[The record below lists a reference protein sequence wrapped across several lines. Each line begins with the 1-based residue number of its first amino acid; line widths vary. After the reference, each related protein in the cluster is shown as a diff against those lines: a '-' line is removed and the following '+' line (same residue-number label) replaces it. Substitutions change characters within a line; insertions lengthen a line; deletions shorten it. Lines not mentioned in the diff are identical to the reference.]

1 MPIPTTNAADQSS
14 GDWPTLEA
22 ALERNSI
29 EDVVGWLAKA
39 AETRRLAAFAH
50 LAGYVRRNREEPS
63 WWHPRKPAVLA
74 LAGLGCAPDARRATA
89 AVLAHGAWR
98 DGTYAL
104 APEAAIAVLR
114 ERAVTWLPELAA
126 GVAAG
131 SDARPWDEWRL
142 ADALVRE
149 AGLPAPAEP
158 SFAIGWWRHVHRG
171 EEAHLA
177 LADDPYRPVLL
188 PLVLQHEQFGEELAR
203 ESARIEDTLRRLAAA
218 DPAAATAVRSGCRAR
233 LLLGGSPGAVRPFTR
248 LHDAI
253 PAEAGDLA
261 AGLTDYLSLLHSP
274 HSTVVGLAQRA
285 LCAADEAGLLELDTL
300 REITET
306 VLARD
311 EKKLRQAQQVWLRA
325 AARRRPAHRTE
336 LLALLDPPPVTEQ
349 PLQSQPAPAPQV
361 AALHRV
367 TAIAELAEEA
377 AALLHGDLTPV
388 TVERVMAGLV
398 TVAAADRP
406 AAARALGP
414 VVARSRD
421 WLNPG
426 WDMDQTLIW
435 CALAVMG
442 GSPELADEA
451 KPAVADVQRRMQA
464 GGPLAPLHPHGN
476 LTPTWLLRHR
486 LAELAVHGPVTP
498 VPVLLAT
505 PTEVNGHLDPAELA
519 DRLARYEQAGHE
531 PWPVDLAQALLRL
544 PRAADPAAV
553 TAAGRLRS
561 PAGITLAQR
570 LREGH
575 PDPVATRLVQGPSL
589 WGTGPAAR
597 GVVSLA
603 PPADAGPIERRLF
616 TLTPPQ
622 RVGHQPAGDPATW
635 AAMLPSHREVV
646 AAWSLPN
653 IAAAA
658 DTGPGGGVA
667 LLLPM
672 LAETS
677 GPIGPAVTLAVAYA
691 LAAGHAVGR
700 AAAVDALIGFDAAL
714 DRAAVGREFGWLAA
728 AGLVKAKRAAAS
740 LNDAA
745 RAGAVAGVWELCRA
759 ALPELL
765 RAESPQPGVADVV
778 EVACRC
784 AVALGV
790 RGPIPTVDAT
800 AARGGSS
807 RVVVEARKLA
817 AALAC

>member
-1 MPIPTTNAADQSS
+1 MPTPTTNAVDQNFD
-14 GDWPTLEA
+14 DWPMLEA

-29 EDVVGWLAKA
+29 EDVAGWLAGA
-39 AETRRLAAFAH
+39 AEARRLAVFTH
-50 LAGYVRRNREEPS
+50 LVGYVRRNREQPS

-89 AVLAHGAWR
+89 AVFAHGAWR

-104 APEAAIAVLR
+104 APEVAIAVLR

-131 SDARPWDEWRL
+131 LDARPWDEWRL

-149 AGLPAPAEP
+149 AGLPVPAEP

-171 EEAHLA
+171 EEPHLA
-177 LADDPYRPVLL
+177 LAADPHRPVLL

-203 ESARIEDTLRRLAAA
+203 GSARIEDTLRRLAAA
-218 DPAAATAVRSGCRAR
+218 DPAAAAVVRSGCRVR

-261 AGLTDYLSLLHSP
+261 AGLTDYLSLLHSA

-300 REITET
+300 RDITVT
-306 VLARD
+306 MLARD

-325 AARRRPAHRTE
+325 AARRRPAHRAE
-336 LLALLDPPPVTEQ
+336 LLALLDPPAIATE
-349 PLQSQPAPAPQV
+349 PPQPAPAPQS
-361 AALHRV
+361 AALQRL
-367 TAIAELAEEA
+367 TTIAELAEEV

-388 TVERVMAGLV
+388 TLERVMAGLV
-398 TVAAADRP
+398 TVAATDRP
-406 AAARALGP
+406 AAARTLGP
-414 VVARSRD
+414 VVARRRD

-442 GSPELADEA
+442 GSPGLADEA
-451 KPAVADVQRRMQA
+451 KPVVADVHRRMQA

-476 LTPTWLLRHR
+476 LTPTWLLQHR
-486 LAELAVHGPVTP
+486 LAELSVHGPVTP

-519 DRLARYEQAGHE
+519 ARLARYEQAGHE
-531 PWPVDLAQALLRL
+531 PWPADLAQALLRL
-544 PRAADPAAV
+544 PRAADPATA

-561 PAGITLAQR
+561 PAGIALAQR
-570 LREGH
+570 LRDGH
-575 PDPVATRLVQGPSL
+575 PDPVTTRLVQAPGL

-597 GVVSLA
+597 GVVSLT

-635 AAMLPSHREVV
+635 VAMLPSHREVV

-653 IAAAA
+653 IAAGA
-658 DTGPGGGVA
+658 DSGAGGGVR

-672 LAETS
+672 LAEIS

-691 LAAGHAVGR
+691 LAAGHAVSR

-714 DRAAVGREFGWLAA
+714 DRAAVGREFGWLGA
-728 AGLVKAKRAAAS
+728 AGLVKVKRAAAT

-784 AVALGV
+784 AVSLGV
-790 RGPIPTVDAT
+790 RGSIAMVDGT

-817 AALAC
+817 AALAR